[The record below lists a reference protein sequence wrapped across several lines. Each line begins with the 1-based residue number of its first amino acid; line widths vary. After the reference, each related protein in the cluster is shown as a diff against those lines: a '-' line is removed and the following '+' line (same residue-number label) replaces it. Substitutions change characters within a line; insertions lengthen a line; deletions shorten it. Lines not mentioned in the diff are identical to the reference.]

1 MTEAPFPDHAA
12 ALKYAEANGLELVW
26 AGTTAFE
33 TRQRTLPPEEF
44 KIRPVLT
51 RKGVTNVG
59 LFSKAITRAEYL
71 ADQPRRDKLA
81 ERRMA
86 IRAKKEAKLNR
97 ENQKPRP

>member
-1 MTEAPFPDHAA
+1 MVRE
-12 ALKYAEANGLELVW
+12 AEAGNSP
-26 AGTTAFE
+26 AGWPFKVT
-33 TRQRTLPPEEF
+33 RTLPPEEF

-86 IRAKKEAKLNR
+86 IRAKKEAILNR